1 MEGLSQIPQSA
12 PGQGGSQASAAEDEA
27 KRAQEEQMKRD
38 LMATVLDTAARER
51 RMFPNPT
58 HAVNGLRNMK
68 FG

>member
-1 MEGLSQIPQSA
+1 MEGLSRIPQGVPSQS
-12 PGQGGSQASAAEDEA
+12 GQTGAEDEA

-58 HAVNGLRNMK
+58 YAVK
-68 FG
+68 